1 MAKPNKRG
9 ALEVLTK
16 KRLAQLARAFELDLP
31 ASRAKAEL
39 VDVLGSSKKAS
50 FAAILAELNRAEL
63 EDICRAHELDDSGK
77 DKARIAARILGTEP
91 AAKPNKAKKSGHGNR
106 GVLGFEVEHSSVAD
120 PLRTHSGQRQP
131 ERRGMNSFSE
141 KVSFIWSVADL
152 LRGDYKPSE
161 YGRVMLPF
169 LVLRRLDQVLAS
181 TRTAVRE
188 ADAKF
193 PADEVPEALRERML
207 LKASGETFY
216 NTSKLDFRAMLGDA
230 NNAAANL
237 SGYVHGFS
245 KNVRDIME
253 KFRFE
258 EQLARLDGANILFLI
273 LRRFAA
279 VDLDP
284 YQRRPDGSP
293 LLGDDGKPVAN
304 VSNMEMGTIFEELIR
319 KFSEQSNET
328 AGEHFTPR
336 EVIKF
341 MVTLLFAED
350 DDVLHKPGIVRT
362 MYDPACGTGGML
374 SVAEEHLSKLNPQ
387 ARLKVFGQEL
397 NGESY
402 AICKADML
410 IKGQEADNIKYG
422 NSFNEDG
429 LPELTADYLIS
440 NPPFGVDW
448 SKAEKV
454 VKAEHEQRG
463 HAGRFGP
470 GLPRKN
476 DGSLLFLLHMLSKMK
491 AKDQGGSRLAIVF
504 NGSPLFTGAAG
515 SGESNIRQWI
525 LDNDWLEAI
534 VALPDQMFYNTGIS
548 TYIWL
553 VSNRKAPHRKGKV
566 QLING
571 VSYFHKMRKSLGDKR
586 KELSEEH
593 IRDLAKL
600 YADFEADP
608 DKQPSPD
615 VKVFDNTDFGFHR
628 ITVERPL
635 QLNFQ
640 ASEER
645 IARLEDERA
654 WQGLVTTKKKGEA
667 GQKEIEAGQALQ
679 EAILGVLEA
688 LDGARL
694 YKARPEFDKALKA
707 EAKAQGVSIPAS
719 IHKTILSALSERDET
734 AKVCMKKGSPEP
746 DTDLR
751 DYENVP
757 LKEDIGEYMA
767 REVLP
772 HVPDAWVD
780 ESKTKVGYEIPF
792 TRHFYV
798 YEPPRPLEVI
808 EKEIRGLEQEI
819 QGMLAEVLA

>member
-1 MAKPNKRG
+1 MQN
-9 ALEVLTK
+9 
-16 KRLAQLARAFELDLP
+16 
-31 ASRAKAEL
+31 
-39 VDVLGSSKKAS
+39 
-50 FAAILAELNRAEL
+50 
-63 EDICRAHELDDSGK
+63 
-77 DKARIAARILGTEP
+77 
-91 AAKPNKAKKSGHGNR
+91 
-106 GVLGFEVEHSSVAD
+106 
-120 PLRTHSGQRQP
+120 
-131 ERRGMNSFSE
+131 FSE

-152 LRGDYKPSE
+152 LRGDYKQSE
-161 YGRVMLPF
+161 YGRVILPF
-169 LVLRRLDQVLAS
+169 LVLRRLDQVLAP
-181 TRTAVRE
+181 TRQTVLK

-193 PADEVPEALRERML
+193 PAEKTPEALREQML
-207 LKASGETFY
+207 IKASGETFY
-216 NTSKLDFRAMLGDA
+216 NTSKLDFTAMLDDP

-258 EQLARLDGANILFLI
+258 EQLARLDGSNILFLVI
-273 LRRFAA
+273 RKFVA

-284 YQRRPDGSP
+284 YKRKPDGSV
-293 LLGDDGKPVAN
+293 LMGDDGKPVPN
-304 VSNMEMGTIFEELIR
+304 VSNMEMGYIFEELIR

-350 DDVLHKPGIVRT
+350 DEVLHKPGIVRT

-387 ARLKVFGQEL
+387 ARLQVYGQEL

-410 IKGQEADNIKYG
+410 IKGQQANNIKYG

-429 LPELTADYLIS
+429 LPELRADYLIS

-448 SKAEKV
+448 SKAQAA
-454 VKAEHEQRG
+454 VKAEHDQRG

-491 AKDQGGSRLAIVF
+491 PRDQGGSRLAIVF

-525 LDNDWLEAI
+525 IENDWLEAI

-553 VSNRKAPHRKGKV
+553 VTNRKARHRKGKV

-571 VSYFHKMRKSLGDKR
+571 VSYFQKMRKSLGDKR
-586 KELSEEH
+586 KELSADH
-593 IRDLAKL
+593 IRDLARL
-600 YADFEADP
+600 YADFRVG
-608 DKQPSPD
+608 PD
-615 VKVFDNTDFGFHR
+615 VKVFDNADFGFHR

-645 IARLEDERA
+645 INRLDDERT
-654 WQGLVTTKKKGEA
+654 WQGLVKSKKKGEA

-679 EAILGVLEA
+679 EAALAVLQA
-688 LDGARL
+688 MDGAKL
-694 YKARPEFDKALKA
+694 YKARPEFVKALKA
-707 EAKAQGVSIPAS
+707 EAKVQGVTLPAPVQ
-719 IHKTILSALSERDET
+719 KAILSALSERDET
-734 AKVCMKKGSPEP
+734 AKVCMVKGQPEP
-746 DTDLR
+746 DPDLR

-798 YEPPRPLEVI
+798 YEPPRPLAVI

-819 QGMLAEVLA
+819 QGMLGEVLA